1 MGVKLRT
8 NLICEGKN
16 APAGL
21 KCCVFNTNNAE
32 VTEILLDAPGILRVL
47 SGELCV
53 LGSISQSSHRIEVL
67 PPAGVRTMPG
77 YSGQVSDWSGSS
89 RKHSYFLK
97 KPKLVRS

>member
-21 KCCVFNTNNAE
+21 KCCVFNDNNAE
-32 VTEILLDAPGILRVL
+32 GTEISLDSPGILRVL

-67 PPAGVRTMPG
+67 HQLAYVQCRDIPDRYRIGAVQTE
-77 YSGQVSDWSGSS
+77 SILTS
-89 RKHSYFLK
+89 
-97 KPKLVRS
+97 